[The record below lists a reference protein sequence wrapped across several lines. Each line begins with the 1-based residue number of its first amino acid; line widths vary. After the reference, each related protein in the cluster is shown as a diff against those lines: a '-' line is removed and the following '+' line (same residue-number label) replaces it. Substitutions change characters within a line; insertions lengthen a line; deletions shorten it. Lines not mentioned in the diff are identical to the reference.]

1 MPDEIINIAKDLTQ
15 EKRKE
20 IASSVLDGYQ
30 TDLSSRSEWEKM
42 HSNWAKLYSLQR
54 DTKNFPWEDCS
65 NVGLP
70 MLTMACIQYQARA
83 YEALLPSKNI
93 SKSFPIGEET
103 EDKAKADR
111 TEKYR
116 NFLIDFKIKEFRKSM
131 DVTLLKMAIEGC
143 VIRKTYFD
151 TVKGRIVSD
160 YLSPTDFV
168 VNYTTRYL
176 EDSER
181 HTQNLYKSVN
191 NIKMLQKKGI
201 YLPVELSEPGNTAV
215 DEVKLQ
221 DLKNVGLTPSS
232 SSDNISPRLILEQHT
247 YIDPG
252 NKDGSKEPMI
262 ATVDY
267 QSGELL
273 RLVSRVHPKD
283 PNEVMEYFTKYDF
296 LPNPD
301 GFYGYGFGLLL
312 EGPNESVNSII
323 NQLIDSGTLQNLQGG
338 FTLSGSGAKKGD
350 IDFQMGKFSELKLKG
365 DDIKKAIMPF
375 NFGSPSQVLF
385 SLLGGL
391 QDYANRLTTVTETQ
405 TGAMPSSDTSA
416 TAVAAAIEQGT
427 KVFSSIHKRTHQS
440 LGEELYKMD
449 RLLSLHLDLDEYYRV
464 VINDGVVKQFG
475 SNKADTL
482 AVISQDFNTP
492 LDVRPVSD
500 SNIISR
506 QEKAAKAQFVYDTI
520 LSNPLTAND
529 PESIY
534 LATVNLMK
542 TLDIDDSFIQQIV
555 KLPQT
560 QEPVEL
566 TQEQEMQKMI
576 SEEDVVVN
584 ESDNHA
590 QHLAIIQ
597 EFEQSDFYGAI
608 SGKAKSL
615 IEKHKQAHISFIYL
629 QKAQEQRTQEQV
641 LIQEASEGGEI

>member
-1 MPDEIINIAKDLTQ
+1 MAEEIINLANELSDK
-15 EKRKE
+15 KRKE
-20 IASSVLDGYQ
+20 IAESVLDGYQ
-30 TDLSSRSEWEKM
+30 TDLSSRSEWESR
-42 HSNWAKLYSLQR
+42 HANWSKLYSLQR
-54 DTKNFPWEDCS
+54 DPKNFPWEDCS
-65 NVGLP
+65 NVALP
-70 MLTMACIQYQARA
+70 MLTMACMQYQARA

-93 SKSFPIGEET
+93 SKSFPVGEET
-103 EDKAKADR
+103 EDKAKAER

-116 NFLIDFKIKEFRKSM
+116 NFLIDFRIKEFRKSM
-131 DVTLLKMAIEGC
+131 DVTLLKMSIEGC
-143 VIRKTYFD
+143 VIRKTYYD
-151 TVKGRIVSD
+151 SVKGRLVSD

-168 VNYTTRYL
+168 VNYATRYL

-181 HTQNLYKSVN
+181 YTQNLYKSVN
-191 NIKMLQKKGI
+191 TIKILQKKGI
-201 YLPVELSEPGNTAV
+201 YLPVDLSEPGNTAV

-221 DLKNVGLTPSS
+221 HLKNVGLTPSS

-247 YIDPG
+247 YIDLG
-252 NKDGSKEPMI
+252 NSGGIKEPMI

-267 QSGELL
+267 ESGELL
-273 RLVSRVHPKD
+273 RLVSRRHPKA

-296 LPNPD
+296 IPNPD

-350 IDFQMGKFSELKLKG
+350 IEFQMGMFKELKLKG
-365 DDIKKAIMPF
+365 DDIRKAILPF

-405 TGAMPSSDTSA
+405 TGALPSSDTSA

-440 LGEELYKMD
+440 LAEELYKVD
-449 RLLSLHLDLDEYYRV
+449 RLLSLYLDLDEYYRV
-464 VINDGVVKQFG
+464 VINDNTVKQFG
-475 SNKADTL
+475 GNKADTL
-482 AVISQDFNTP
+482 AVISKDFDTP

-506 QEKAAKAQFVYDTI
+506 QEKAAKAQFVYNTI

-542 TLDIDDSFIQQIV
+542 VLDIDDAFIQQLV
-555 KLPQT
+555 KLPQA
-560 QEPVEL
+560 QEPVDL
-566 TQEQEMQKMI
+566 TQEQEIQKMI
-576 SEEDVVVN
+576 SGEDVIAK
-584 ESDNHA
+584 ETDNHQ
-590 QHLAIIQ
+590 QHIAVIQ

-608 SGKAKSL
+608 SGQAKGL
-615 IEKHKQAHISFIYL
+615 IEKHKQAHISFLYL
-629 QKAQEQRTQEQV
+629 QKVQEQRTQEQV
-641 LIQEASEGGEI
+641 LIQEAVEGGEI